1 MVNRCKRLLLSIRA
15 QRSGSRPLPLGVSAD
30 GGDHEDYILNR
41 LPMRFS
47 LAPIIA
53 QRASNIVVSMTKE
66 MMTEQNTIQI
76 ACKEVDKTGEFVGL
90 QRTQLGVNI
99 QEGYVESSPALNAP
113 LTRHRAWP
121 LESG

>member
-1 MVNRCKRLLLSIRA
+1 M
-15 QRSGSRPLPLGVSAD
+15 G
-30 GGDHEDYILNR
+30 
-41 LPMRFS
+41 FS

-53 QRASNIVVSMTKE
+53 QRASNIVVNMTME
-66 MMTEQNTIQI
+66 MLTEPNIPGEVAAWVDNFMVFSDSESGAERAMTILKKNLNAAQI

-113 LTRHRAWP
+113 LTRHKTWP